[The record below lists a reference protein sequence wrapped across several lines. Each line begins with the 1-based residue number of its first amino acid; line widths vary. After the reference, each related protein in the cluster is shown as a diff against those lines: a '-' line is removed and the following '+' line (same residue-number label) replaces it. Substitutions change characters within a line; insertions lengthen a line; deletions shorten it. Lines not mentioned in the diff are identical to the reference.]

1 MTYRECAI
9 VEAYTGFCML
19 TGKERKYLY
28 EYLEEIM
35 GRPVYTH
42 ELAVDD
48 VCKEIRNKSKPDFLE
63 LCATA
68 KEDDNK

>member
-9 VEAYTGFCML
+9 IEAYTGICML
-19 TGKERKYLY
+19 AGNERKYFY

-35 GRPVYTH
+35 GRPIYTH
-42 ELAVDD
+42 ELVIDD
-48 VCKEIRNKSKPDFLE
+48 VYREIRNKSKPYFLE

-68 KEDDNK
+68 KGDDNK